1 MKQPFELIQFADVLG
16 ENIVFL
22 ESPRGDFISD
32 DPKEAETYLAAFRRV
47 TEESLSAA
55 ESVSIL
61 RKAASEMT

>member
-1 MKQPFELIQFADVLG
+1 M
-16 ENIVFL
+16 FL

-32 DPKEAETYLAAFRRV
+32 DPKEAQNYLAAFQRI
-47 TEESLSAA
+47 TQESLSLA